1 MAHKRHKLKILFL
14 YGCLGFVLCLS
25 GATAS
30 SVHAETLASAVD
42 HGRWASTLL
51 SNPNAPLD
59 AGYTVDTDNRGQTR
73 IRVTGSG
80 ATVTLATIQAGL
92 GAPYANL
99 LQNLGNGVW
108 LLNANLFIDA
118 GVTLNLGVQSGANEL
133 RMRSE
138 ALVQAMGKSA
148 AQVVTEPDG
157 QQAVLAIN
165 YSSFVYLATYNGVIN
180 LDGIKV
186 YSWDP
191 TVGAVDQDIS
201 NGRAYLLAK
210 YNAALNIR
218 NSDIG
223 YLGSADGESYGVSWR
238 DVNATTAPS
247 VLLSR
252 VTGQVLNSKF
262 HHLYY
267 GIYTFQ
273 ASNMVFQTNEFYE
286 NIRYGFDPHD
296 FTHDVLVENNS
307 SHNNGAHGYIISRGC
322 NNFIFRNNKAYDNF
336 DPGSNQAQGFML
348 DPGSPNSSDPQ
359 APSHHNLLE
368 NNEAY
373 GNEGHGLR
381 ILGSIQ
387 NQILNNNF
395 HNNQQGIVVDLNS
408 PDNLIDHNSLNQNS
422 LYGLSIRETS
432 DRTTATYNTTNS
444 NGNHGIYVRSSNN
457 GISHNSATTNQGAGL
472 ALLPA
477 TGAGALASN
486 QILTNTLT
494 NNLGYGLDLRGVTH
508 ALVQGNLTENN
519 AGAGIYVANSS
530 TQNSLMQNTVRSNQ
544 NYGIL
549 ASGSQTFGNTWSENQ
564 IYANGSAG
572 ILLTSG
578 ANLNLAA
585 PQLLSVT
592 SNTLA
597 GVTNATV
604 TVEIYADNST
614 QGQFFL
620 GRTISAADG
629 SFSFALP
636 GALLASNLTGLI
648 IDAQGNASSFSPALN
663 NPNVSTATTTSTPT
677 DTSTATSTA
686 TPTTASTAISTATP
700 TTTSTAIST
709 ATPTTTSTATSTATP
724 TATSIP
730 GITATPTVTSLPT
743 LTPTSTSTPSPT
755 LTVPPGSTP
764 TATITPTPTATATV
778 PADATSTATATATGT
793 VSPMPPATLTAE
805 PTFPPGGTNA
815 NNHLFLPF
823 IER

>member
-1 MAHKRHKLKILFL
+1 M
-14 YGCLGFVLCLS
+14 
-25 GATAS
+25 
-30 SVHAETLASAVD
+30 
-42 HGRWASTLL
+42 ASTLPA
-51 SNPNAPLD
+51 SANAVLD
-59 AGYTVDTDNRGQTR
+59 AVYTVDTDTKGQPR
-73 IRVTGSG
+73 IRVTGTG
-80 ATVTLATIQAGL
+80 ATVTLATVQAGV

-118 GVTLNLGVQSGANEL
+118 GVTLNLGPQSGSSEL

-138 ALVQAMGKSA
+138 ALVHAARPSV

-157 QQAVLAIN
+157 QQAVLAID
-165 YSSFVYLATYNGVIN
+165 YGSFVYLATYNGIIN

-191 TVGAVDQDIS
+191 TVGAVDQDVS

-238 DVNATTAPS
+238 DINATAAPT

-252 VTGQVLNSKF
+252 VTGEVLNSKF

-273 ASNMVFQTNEFYE
+273 ASHMVFQGNEFYE

-296 FTHDVLVENNS
+296 FTHDVLVENNR
-307 SHNNGAHGYIISRGC
+307 SHNNGAHGFIISRGC
-322 NNFIFRNNKAYDNF
+322 NNFIFRNNLAYDNS

-348 DPGSPNSSDPQ
+348 DPGSPNASDPQ

-387 NQILNNNF
+387 NQVLNNNF

-408 PDNLIDHNSLNQNS
+408 PDNLIDRNTLNQNL
-422 LYGLSIRETS
+422 LYGLSIRETA
-432 DRTTATYNTTNS
+432 DRTTVTDNTING

-457 GISHNSATTNQGAGL
+457 AINHNNAATNQGAGL

-477 TGAGALASN
+477 TGAPLLADNQIMTNTLASN
-486 QILTNTLT
+486 S
-494 NNLGYGLDLRGVTH
+494 GHGLDLRGVTRT
-508 ALVQGNLTENN
+508 LVQANGIDSN
-519 AGAGIYVANSS
+519 AGAGIYMGNSS
-530 TQNSLMQNTVRSNQ
+530 SQNALRRNTIHANQ

-549 ASGSQTFGNTWSENQ
+549 ANGNQTLGNTWSENQ
-564 IYANGSAG
+564 IYANGLAG
-572 ILLTSG
+572 IFLTSG

-585 PQLLSVT
+585 PQLLNLT
-592 SNTLA
+592 NNTLS
-597 GVTNATV
+597 GLTSPNV
-604 TVEIYADNST
+604 TVEIFADNNT

-620 GRTISAADG
+620 GRTTAATDG
-629 SFSFALP
+629 SFSFPLSGPAL
-636 GALLASNLTGLI
+636 ATNLTALI
-648 IDAQGNASSFSPALN
+648 VDAQGNASGFSTAQN
-663 NPNVSTATTTSTPT
+663 NPNVSTFTP
-677 DTSTATSTA
+677 TATSTA
-686 TPTTASTAISTATP
+686 TATSTPTTDAISTPTSTPTATP
-700 TTTSTAIST
+700 TPTGTSIPGATPTMTPT
-709 ATPTTTSTATSTATP
+709 ATPT
-724 TATSIP
+724 
-730 GITATPTVTSLPT
+730 
-743 LTPTSTSTPSPT
+743 PSAT
-755 LTVPPGSTP
+755 LTVAPGSTP
-764 TATITPTPTATATV
+764 TATATSTPTPLTPTATATSTSTATLTATAS
-778 PADATSTATATATGT
+778 ADATSTATATATPT
-793 VSPMPPATLTAE
+793 TSPAPSTTPTAE
-805 PTFPPGGTNA
+805 ATFPPGGTNV
-815 NNHLFLPF
+815 NNHLFLPL